1 MKRLVLISY
10 ITAVLTATSAAAD
23 TEAERDEFCKALG
36 SLATSIMKHRQNN
49 TPMSDLMKKP
59 ADASISKISRAII
72 MDAYEQPAYV
82 SEEGQQ
88 RAIGTFRN
96 KVELE
101 CYKAGN

>member
-1 MKRLVLISY
+1 
-10 ITAVLTATSAAAD
+10 
-23 TEAERDEFCKALG
+23 
-36 SLATSIMKHRQNN
+36 
-49 TPMSDLMKKP
+49 MSDQMKKP

-72 MDAYEQPAYV
+72 VDAYEQPAYV

-88 RAIGTFRN
+88 LAIGTFRN